1 MMTPTPDAARLFESR
16 SESPFIVV
24 NVKGA
29 DAEIQDTGMVA
40 LRATVLDPE
49 TLAPSGRELV
59 VQMLPIDAD
68 KFAATIHEA
77 VKSKAWKFPGD
88 AKFVKWQQ
96 DRSAG

>member
-1 MMTPTPDAARLFESR
+1 MMGPSPDTATLFERQSG
-16 SESPFIVV
+16 SPLIVI

-29 DAEIQDTGMVA
+29 DAEIQETGMVA
-40 LRATVLDPE
+40 LRATILDPG
-49 TLAPSGRELV
+49 TLAPSGTELV

-88 AKFVKWQQ
+88 AKFVKWHQ
-96 DRSAG
+96 DHSTR

>member
-1 MMTPTPDAARLFESR
+1 MTPLPDAARLFDKQ
-16 SESPFIVV
+16 SESPFIVI

-40 LRATVLDPE
+40 LRATILDPE
-49 TLAPSGRELV
+49 TLVPSGTELI

-88 AKFVKWQQ
+88 AKFVKWHQ
-96 DRSAG
+96 DHSTR

>member
-1 MMTPTPDAARLFESR
+1 MTPSPDTTRLIEKQN
-16 SESPFIVV
+16 ESPFIVI

-29 DAEIQDTGMVA
+29 DAEIQETGMVA
-40 LRATVLDPE
+40 LRATILDPE
-49 TLAPSGRELV
+49 TLTPSGSELI

-88 AKFVKWQQ
+88 AKFVKWHK
-96 DRSAG
+96 DHSTR

>member
-1 MMTPTPDAARLFESR
+1 MTPQPDAATLFEKT
-16 SESPFIVV
+16 SESPFIIV

-40 LRATVLDPE
+40 LRATILDPG
-49 TLAPSGRELV
+49 TLAPSGTELV

-77 VKSKAWKFPGD
+77 AKSKAWKFPGD
-88 AKFVKWQQ
+88 AKFVRWQQ
-96 DRSAG
+96 DHSSR

>member
-1 MMTPTPDAARLFESR
+1 MMTSSTDAMRLFER
-16 SESPFIVV
+16 QHKTPFIVV

-40 LRATVLDPE
+40 LRATILDPE
-49 TLAPSGRELV
+49 TLMPSGSELI

-77 VKSKAWKFPGD
+77 AISKAWKFPGN
-88 AKFVKWQQ
+88 AKFVKWER
-96 DRSAG
+96 DHSTR

>member
-1 MMTPTPDAARLFESR
+1 MTPSPDTIRLFEKQ
-16 SESPFIVV
+16 SESPFIVI

-29 DAEIQDTGMVA
+29 DAEIQETGMVA
-40 LRATVLDPE
+40 LRATILDPE
-49 TLAPSGRELV
+49 TLRPSGSELV

-88 AKFVKWQQ
+88 AKFVKWHQ
-96 DRSAG
+96 DHSTR